1 MMPRLRDLGKWGHSR
16 PNSVDGDVTRLS
28 DEAFVLRTQE
38 LGENDL
44 IVSLF
49 TREHGKV
56 RGVARA
62 ARKSRRRFGGTLEPL
77 TFVRVA
83 WTEKPQRDL
92 HRLDS
97 TECIR
102 SYAAMQSD
110 PRIQAV
116 CAVLSEVSESFA
128 HEGQADE
135 KAFKL
140 IGAVLGALEAGA
152 DPWVIVRYFEYWML
166 RVHGLLPDLESCSG
180 CGSSVGS
187 SPRPRVDS
195 NGDVRCRDCAQR
207 EAGQGRTIGA
217 AEISFLD
224 ATRRQ
229 PPDRV
234 EARSKTVG
242 PGSPL
247 EFLLR
252 GTLESFVERRFRT
265 YHHLRAATVRADGE
279 IGAR

>member
-1 MMPRLRDLGKWGHSR
+1 
-16 PNSVDGDVTRLS
+16 VTRLS

-49 TREHGKV
+49 TRGHGKV

-77 TFVRVA
+77 TFIRVA

-102 SYAAMQSD
+102 SHAQMQSD
-110 PRIQAV
+110 PKIQAV
-116 CAVLSEVSESFA
+116 CAILSELSESFA
-128 HEGQADE
+128 HEGQPDE

-140 IGAVLGALEAGA
+140 IGAVLAALEVGT
-152 DPWVIVRYFEYWML
+152 DPWVIVRYFEYWMV
-166 RVHGLLPDLESCSG
+166 RVHGLLPDLESCSD
-180 CGSSVGS
+180 CGNAVGTAA
-187 SPRPRVDS
+187 RPRVDS
-195 NGDVRCRDCAQR
+195 NGDVRCRDCAHR
-207 EAGQGRTIGA
+207 ESAQGRPIGS
-217 AEISFLD
+217 AELSFLD
-224 ATRRQ
+224 RARRH
-229 PPDRV
+229 PPERV
-234 EARSKTVG
+234 EARGATVG
-242 PGSPL
+242 PGSAL
-247 EFLLR
+247 ELLLR

-265 YHHLRAATVRADGE
+265 YRHLRAATVRGEGE

>member
-1 MMPRLRDLGKWGHSR
+1 MPRLKEMGTVPIGWAGDLTQL
-16 PNSVDGDVTRLS
+16 N

-49 TREHGKV
+49 TRGHGKI

-83 WTEKPQRDL
+83 WTEKAQRDL

-97 TECIR
+97 AECIR
-102 SYAAMQSD
+102 SYAEMQSD
-110 PRIQAV
+110 PRIQAA
-116 CAVLSEVSESFA
+116 CAIFSELSESFA

-140 IGAVLGALEAGA
+140 IGAVLAALEAQA
-152 DPWVIVRYFEYWML
+152 DPWVIVRYFEYWMV
-166 RVHGLLPDLESCSG
+166 RVHGLLPDLENCSD
-180 CGSSVGS
+180 CGNPVGS
-187 SPRPRVDS
+187 SARPRVDS
-195 NGDVRCRDCAQR
+195 NGDIRCRDCAHR
-207 EAGQGRTIGA
+207 ESAQGRPIGS
-217 AEISFLD
+217 AELSFLD
-224 ATRRQ
+224 MARRQ
-229 PPDRV
+229 PPERV
-234 EARSKTVG
+234 EAAAMTVG
-242 PGSPL
+242 PGSAL
-247 EFLLR
+247 ELLLR

-265 YHHLRAATVRADGE
+265 YRHLRAATERGEGE